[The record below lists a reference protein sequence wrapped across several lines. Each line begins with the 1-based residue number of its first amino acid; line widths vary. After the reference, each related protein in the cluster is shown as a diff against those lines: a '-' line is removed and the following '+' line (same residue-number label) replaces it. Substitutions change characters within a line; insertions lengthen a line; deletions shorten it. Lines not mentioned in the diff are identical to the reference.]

1 MGKLARSVIY
11 PATMGVVIV
20 FSLIGSSWAQIT
32 PGQPA
37 PMFTLKDTQGESHD
51 LSGLRGHAMI
61 VLYFFDVKSRPSQEG
76 LLSLHQLVK
85 QYEDADLTVWG
96 VTRSSKEEVAKFMAQ
111 INLDFPVLLDNS
123 GVSDLYQARF
133 ILPTVCVLGPN
144 LNVLDYHQG
153 GGKITEISL
162 QRLAERELRRKLARL
177 KVDSVPVGAQ
187 VFVEGSFKGK
197 TPLKLELSLGKYEL
211 RISLPD
217 YYEWEAQLEL
227 DQEAEV
233 PLFVQLMPVE
243 TKSP

>member
-1 MGKLARSVIY
+1 MGKLTRSVIY
-11 PATMGVVIV
+11 PATMGVIV
-20 FSLIGSSWAQIT
+20 FALIGFSWAQIT
-32 PGQPA
+32 PGQSA
-37 PMFTLKDTQGESHD
+37 PMFTLKDTEGASHD
-51 LSGLRGHAMI
+51 LSVLKGHAMI
-61 VLYFFDVKSRPSQEG
+61 ILYFFDVKSRPSQEG

-85 QYEDADLTVWG
+85 QYEDADLIVWG
-96 VTRSSKEEVAKFMAQ
+96 VTRSPRDEVAKFMAQ

-133 ILPTVCVLGPN
+133 ILPSVCVLGPD
-144 LNVLDYHQG
+144 LSVMDYHQG

-162 QRLAERELRRKLARL
+162 QRLADRELRRKLAKL

-197 TPLKLELSLGKYEL
+197 TPLKLDLLLGKYEL

-217 YYEWEAQLEL
+217 YYEWEAQLDL
-227 DQEAEV
+227 DQEGEV
-233 PLFVQLMPVE
+233 PLFVQLIPVE

>member
-1 MGKLARSVIY
+1 MGKLTRSVICL
-11 PATMGVVIV
+11 ATMGVIV
-20 FSLIGSSWAQIT
+20 FSLIEFSLAQIS

-37 PMFTLKDTQGESHD
+37 PMFTLKDTEGASHD
-51 LSGLRGHAMI
+51 LAALKGHAVIM
-61 VLYFFDVKSRPSQEG
+61 LYFFDVKSRPSQEG

-85 QYEDADLTVWG
+85 RYEDADLVVWG
-96 VTRSSKEEVAKFMAQ
+96 VTRSSKDEVANFMAQ
-111 INLDFPVLLDNS
+111 INLNFPVMLDNS

-133 ILPTVCVLGPN
+133 ILPTVCVLGPD

-162 QRLAERELRRKLARL
+162 QRLAERELRRKIAKL

-197 TPLKLELSLGKYEL
+197 TPLKLDLLLGKYEL
-211 RISLPD
+211 RISLHD

-227 DQEAEV
+227 DQEGEI
-233 PLFVQLMPVE
+233 PLFVQLIPVE